1 MKPRGSNVA
10 VVSVGT
16 VDVLREK
23 KLELR
28 LDVTAATDR
37 GTRGVTIRGTV
48 TTENETSM
56 RLTVFSLMSI
66 MDRVI
71 LYLTPSP

>member
-48 TTENETSM
+48 TN
-56 RLTVFSLMSI
+56 V
-66 MDRVI
+66 
-71 LYLTPSP
+71 